1 MGRADCSRPIIVGH
15 DLMVIQRVFAA
26 YSESEAKQTMLAGE
40 VLELLRLPSESSAP

>member
-40 VLELLRLPSESSAP
+40 VLAPFRSRSQSSAP